1 MRTKENLVN
10 PVSDY
15 YLYQPSTIASR
26 VYLYPKEIGYF
37 FYEPGYW
44 RSRIQYDSFLLM
56 YIAKEP
62 ARFSFQ
68 ISSITIQ
75 DIYVC
80 LNNIYMIKEI
90 VPHK

>member
-37 FYEPGYW
+37 
-44 RSRIQYDSFLLM
+44 SM
-56 YIAKEP
+56 N
-62 ARFSFQ
+62 
-68 ISSITIQ
+68 Q
-75 DIYVC
+75 DIGAPGSST
-80 LNNIYMIKEI
+80 I
-90 VPHK
+90 VFFNVYCKRSLPDSASRSAAAKRCNRTGCAY